1 MNYFVGIDIGTTGAK
16 ALLMDVNG
24 IVVSTA
30 TNEYPMFTPQPLW
43 AEQNPEDWWNAACK
57 SIRNVLSQ
65 SKVNAKDVKGI
76 GLTGQMHGLV
86 TIDSNGK
93 VLYPCIMWN
102 DQRTSEECKEIT
114 DKIGFKNLLSITG
127 NQVLPGFTAPKI
139 IWLRKNKP
147 DVYSRIRKILL
158 PKDYIR
164 YKLTNEFFTDVS
176 DASGTSLLNVKERTW
191 SNEILSKL
199 EIPFEWLPE
208 VVESIS
214 QTGSITK
221 QASSLTGLTEGTPVF
236 AGGGDQAAGAIGS
249 GAVKEGIVS
258 IVLGT
263 SGVVFTHSNDYKIE
277 PEGKLHAFCHSVPGK
292 WHLMGVTLSAAG
304 SFRWF
309 RDTFAFEE
317 KLEAEKSGRDV
328 YEILTSQAESIAAG
342 SEGLFFLPYLTGERT
357 PYPDPN
363 AKGAFI
369 GLNVRH
375 TKSYLIRAVL
385 EGVAYSLKDCYGL
398 ISNLGIKAER
408 LIISGGGAK
417 SKLWRSIISDI
428 FNAEINTLSCTEG
441 APYGAAILAAVG
453 TGYYKTVNEACEK
466 ILKIESKIEP
476 DKNNVSIY
484 SDFYSNYTQLYPHLK
499 SSFHSISEKINK
511 NYGS

>member
-1 MNYFVGIDIGTTGAK
+1 
-16 ALLMDVNG
+16 
-24 IVVSTA
+24 
-30 TNEYPMFTPQPLW
+30 
-43 AEQNPEDWWNAACK
+43 
-57 SIRNVLSQ
+57 
-65 SKVNAKDVKGI
+65 
-76 GLTGQMHGLV
+76 
-86 TIDSNGK
+86 
-93 VLYPCIMWN
+93 
-102 DQRTSEECKEIT
+102 
-114 DKIGFKNLLSITG
+114 
-127 NQVLPGFTAPKI
+127 
-139 IWLRKNKP
+139 
-147 DVYSRIRKILL
+147 
-158 PKDYIR
+158 
-164 YKLTNEFFTDVS
+164 
-176 DASGTSLLNVKERTW
+176 
-191 SNEILSKL
+191 
-199 EIPFEWLPE
+199 
-208 VVESIS
+208 
-214 QTGSITK
+214 
-221 QASSLTGLTEGTPVF
+221 
-236 AGGGDQAAGAIGS
+236 
-249 GAVKEGIVS
+249 
-258 IVLGT
+258 
-263 SGVVFTHSNDYKIE
+263 
-277 PEGKLHAFCHSVPGK
+277 
-292 WHLMGVTLSAAG
+292 MGVTLSAAG

-317 KLEAEKSGRDV
+317 RLEAEKSGRDV
-328 YEILTSQAESIAAG
+328 YEILTSQAESVVAG

-441 APYGAAILAAVG
+441 APYGAAILTAVG

-499 SSFHSISEKINK
+499 SSFHSISEKI
-511 NYGS
+511 

>member
-1 MNYFVGIDIGTTGAK
+1 MNYFIGIDIGTTGVK
-16 ALLMDVNG
+16 AVLMDVNG
-24 IVVSTA
+24 IVVTTA

-43 AEQNPEDWWNAACK
+43 AEQNPEDWWNATCK
-57 SIRNVLSQ
+57 SISEVINKANINS
-65 SKVNAKDVKGI
+65 SDIKGI

-147 DVYSRIRKILL
+147 EVFSRINRILL

-164 YKLTNEFFTDVS
+164 YKLTDEFFTDVS

-191 SNEILSKL
+191 SKEILNKI
-199 EIPFEWLPE
+199 EISSEWLPE
-208 VVESIS
+208 VVESIA
-214 QTGSITK
+214 QTGSISK
-221 QASSLTGLTEGTPVF
+221 QASNLTGLTEGTPVF

-263 SGVVFTHSNDYKIE
+263 SGVVFTHSNDYRIE

-304 SFRWF
+304 SFRWY
-309 RDTFAFEE
+309 RDAFAQQE

-328 YEILTSQAESIAAG
+328 YEILTSQAESVPAG

-385 EGVAYSLKDCYGL
+385 EGVAYSLKDCYEL

-428 FNAEINTLSCTEG
+428 FNAEINTLTCTEG

-453 TGYYKTVNEACEK
+453 SENYKNVNEACEK
-466 ILKIESKIEP
+466 ILKIDSKIEP
-476 DKNNVSIY
+476 DKKRVSTY
-484 SDFYSNYTQLYPHLK
+484 NDFYSIYKQLYPQLK
-499 SSFHSISEKINK
+499 NSFQNISEKVNK
-511 NYGS
+511 HYGS